1 MYPKNQKM
9 TRMAGMDQRWR
20 EQDYEAIE
28 VSKAHILKEAMKRT
42 LHFIQRAFKRFV
54 IRCEFLKFS
63 LAFVWLMD
71 KKAETVG
78 GYLH

>member
-1 MYPKNQKM
+1 
-9 TRMAGMDQRWR
+9 MAGMDQRWR
-20 EQDYEAIE
+20 EQYYEATE

-42 LHFIQRAFKRFV
+42 LHFLQRVFKRLV

-71 KKAETVG
+71 KRAETVG
-78 GYLH
+78 GYLHWFM